1 MFGIT
6 KKVTF
11 IACDLC
17 DTKWTAHSFDKDPET
32 TKVCPACVD
41 EILTKAFGKQLGVRP
56 IPYTDNNK
64 QRTDNVSN

>member
-1 MFGIT
+1 MFGFT

-41 EILTKAFGKQLGVRP
+41 EILTKAFGK
-56 IPYTDNNK
+56 
-64 QRTDNVSN
+64 